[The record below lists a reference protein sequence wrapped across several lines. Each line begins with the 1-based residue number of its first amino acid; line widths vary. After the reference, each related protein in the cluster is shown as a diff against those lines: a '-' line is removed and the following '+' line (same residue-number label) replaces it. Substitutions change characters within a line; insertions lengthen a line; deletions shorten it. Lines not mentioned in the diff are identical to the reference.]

1 MKLELRREEKL
12 DGSFVYTVY
21 MDDKYVENTVRLD
34 EEKALKIYEFVKVN
48 GAGGKVTTI
57 KQEEI

>member
-1 MKLELRREEKL
+1 MKLELRKEEKL
-12 DGSFVYTVY
+12 EGDCVYSVY

-57 KQEEI
+57 KSEEI